1 MCSSWIFPHDILE
14 SGSKR
19 LGPCRK
25 TQVPVPALGSGS
37 DAETVLVEL
46 VKLVSQPEVL
56 YWWMCAHT
64 VHRSWKAPRLARVQK
79 RQTQHWTKLKRME
92 QLVTV
97 PDDEP
102 IKLVSLSMVYQAS
115 VSTGGVS
122 GDFDQ
127 YRGINIAVVGVHSSF
142 TWP

>member
-1 MCSSWIFPHDILE
+1 MD
-14 SGSKR
+14 
-19 LGPCRK
+19 
-25 TQVPVPALGSGS
+25 V
-37 DAETVLVEL
+37 
-46 VKLVSQPEVL
+46 
-56 YWWMCAHT
+56 CAH
-64 VHRSWKAPRLARVQK
+64 SAQIMEGAPRLARVQK
-79 RQTQHWTKLKRME
+79 RQTQQWTKLKRME

-142 TWP
+142 TWS